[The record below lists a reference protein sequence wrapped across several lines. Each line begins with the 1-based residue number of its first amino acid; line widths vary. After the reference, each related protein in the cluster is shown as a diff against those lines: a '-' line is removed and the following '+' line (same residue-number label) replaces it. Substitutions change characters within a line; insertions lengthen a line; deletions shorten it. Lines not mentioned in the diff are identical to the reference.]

1 MVRTKGPSP
10 LIASGGG
17 PFVVRAAECAPAV
30 VHACVSARAGDRNCS
45 LAHTGHVRNPK
56 VTVVVG
62 GVLIVAAMVGAT
74 VVWVNDVPG
83 WLTTVLLLVA
93 LVTALTGWLMTFRDL
108 TPPRRRR

>member
-1 MVRTKGPSP
+1 
-10 LIASGGG
+10 
-17 PFVVRAAECAPAV
+17 
-30 VHACVSARAGDRNCS
+30 
-45 LAHTGHVRNPK
+45 VRNPK